1 MVMRALKL
9 YFHKILPQAIDE
21 DSLSPKWYHQ
31 AFSNESIDRLHEELP
46 EKYLVFKMSAS
57 VLAESCAQEYFL
69 AKCFR

>member
-21 DSLSPKWYHQ
+21 DSLCPKWYHQ

-57 VLAESCAQEYFL
+57 VLASRVLRNIF
-69 AKCFR
+69 